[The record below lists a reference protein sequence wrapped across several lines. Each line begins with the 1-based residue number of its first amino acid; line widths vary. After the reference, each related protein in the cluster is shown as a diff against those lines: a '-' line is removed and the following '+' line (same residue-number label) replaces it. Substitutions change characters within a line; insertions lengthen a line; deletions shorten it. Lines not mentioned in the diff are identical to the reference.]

1 MADPLHQFKI
11 QPLVDFGAVN
21 LPVFGHTQ
29 LAITN
34 SHVAMTVAFVAIVL
48 FLQLVT
54 SSAKVVP
61 GRLQTAGESLFDMI
75 DGVTDSI
82 IGHEAANISRSSSAC
97 SFSCW

>member
-34 SHVAMTVAFVAIVL
+34 SP
-48 FLQLVT
+48 
-54 SSAKVVP
+54 SP
-61 GRLQTAGESLFDMI
+61 
-75 DGVTDSI
+75 
-82 IGHEAANISRSSSAC
+82 
-97 SFSCW
+97 